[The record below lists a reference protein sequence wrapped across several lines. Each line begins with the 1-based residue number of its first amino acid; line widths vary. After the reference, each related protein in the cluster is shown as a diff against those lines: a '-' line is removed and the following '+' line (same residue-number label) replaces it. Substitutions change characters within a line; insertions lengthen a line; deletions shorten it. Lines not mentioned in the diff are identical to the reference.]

1 MEWLLSLVSGARLQ
15 GIADLSRRCA
25 YIVHELRDN
34 GLTGFQTPTTAA
46 RGVSESVLR
55 HTEHADS
62 LARRSNRGEIAI
74 RVFRTAHELAMKTV
88 AIYSY
93 EDRMNAH
100 RYKVRRVSLQTQ
112 SIADSFGHYAQADES
127 YMVGQG
133 MTPVA
138 AYLAQDDIIRIA
150 LEHGVDMIHPG

>member
-1 MEWLLSLVSGARLQ
+1 MEWLPSLVSDARLQ

-100 RYKVRRVSLQTQ
+100 RYKVRGVPIVPE
-112 SIADSFGHYAQADES
+112 IATNVF
-127 YMVGQG
+127 
-133 MTPVA
+133 
-138 AYLAQDDIIRIA
+138 
-150 LEHGVDMIHPG
+150 